1 MPDLGKFFGSLFGS
15 AAGAAVS
22 PAATVIEGVKG
33 ILGMVKL
40 SPELKAQLDAQL
52 TAENVDL
59 QKAELAASL
68 AVAQGQLEINKQ
80 EAASTSFWVAGAR
93 PGVMWVCVVSLAYAY
108 VLEPFL
114 KFILAIWHPDLIA
127 HLPVLDTGPLLSTLL
142 VPLLGLGALRT
153 YEKVQGAHKN
163 TGGGMGAG

>member
-1 MPDLGKFFGSLFGS
+1 MF
-15 AAGAAVS
+15 
-22 PAATVIEGVKG
+22 
-33 ILGMVKL
+33 KL
-40 SPELKAQLDAQL
+40 SPELKAQLEAQL
-52 TAENVDL
+52 TAENLDMD
-59 QKAELAASL
+59 KAQLAASL

-114 KFILAIWHPDLIA
+114 KFILAIRHPDLIA

-153 YEKVQGAHKN
+153 FEKVQGAHKN
-163 TGGGMGAG
+163 TGGGT